1 MNILGLQLQI
11 EAKRAADQTGYDVS
25 EILKAQN
32 GQLDLLQR
40 FQNARIPN
48 QRFPEPHKPIWM
60 VPISRNPNFI
70 GRDDLLEQLEDQLR
84 QDDGYSAT
92 AVLYGLAGIGYV
104 GSRIFVLT
112 GLTDPLEEI
121 SGSARIYLSTQI
133 N

>member
-70 GRDDLLEQLEDQLR
+70 GRDDLLEQLEDQLG

-104 GSRIFVLT
+104 GS
-112 GLTDPLEEI
+112 P
-121 SGSARIYLSTQI
+121 YLRSYWSY
-133 N
+133 